1 VLNQI
6 PDLME
11 FDMLTGPGTPMTEFG
26 DLEQDFVGFESLL
39 IEKAEKARQ
48 SVRST
53 FGVKMESSSSIPWE
67 LDDIVLEMWETGW
80 DPRVGNL
87 NYFTVTFGL
96 ILIDA
101 TLELLGGRPIFRPPV
116 DNTDFHTSIFWP
128 TVEAFPYHK
137 AFKCLTLSDGEMMSQ
152 FVCGV
157 AGALEEKG
165 LLRSETK
172 ARLPKRPDW
181 VDRRVPDRPGSGL
194 VR

>member
-1 VLNQI
+1 
-6 PDLME
+6 ME

-26 DLEQDFVGFESLL
+26 DLEQDFVDLESLL
-39 IEKAEKARQ
+39 IERAEKERQ

-87 NYFTVTFGL
+87 NYFTASFGL

-128 TVEAFPYHK
+128 TVEAFPFHK

-157 AGALEEKG
+157 ASALEEKG